1 MKVESTEVTA
11 HVSIGK
17 DTDGGFG
24 LSAVLDVHVAGVS
37 HSEAQELVKPLTV
50 YVLTRKQHEE
60 ILKLH

>member
-37 HSEAQELVKPLTV
+37 HSEAQELVEVPRCMSLLESNK
-50 YVLTRKQHEE
+50 RKY
-60 ILKLH
+60 